1 MLIGQSGLDTVASA
15 PFFPANAGVGDTL
28 GVIKVFIT
36 DTINSRTD
44 PQITLQEDFT
54 CDSSAIIKD
63 NITIQDSTL
72 CNNFKDLTRTN
83 FMFLNNSGWLVNT
96 NDQNGLAAIGTLDNK
111 FYHYL
116 KEDEG
121 RLWIIS
127 DDFMFANSKYKMK
140 ISDSSGSDYNSCI
153 IDMYGQNSAGNFMT
167 IEANDNNRK
176 ADSYILMKINEIN
189 EFKLNQDSGLFYS
202 KLTTTDDFRTK
213 NNAVVEDTTLCDNY
227 VGNVYTVNLN
237 PGAFD
242 LIYSTDPSFSCTAS
256 NFYYWTL
263 RQPATHQIYSEI
275 YAPTGIGSNSGWG
288 VLTMDSAG
296 TKNGELSIVQFN
308 SGTGQLL
315 GTVPGAGQIQF
326 STGANGS
333 INMWTSDGT
342 TGYIDFRTDSMYLRG
357 KLYVTNNI
365 ESEDNIVAQD
375 DIIKKNGAT
384 DSLRIFT
391 QLGANVIQTTNDLI
405 INTVGNNLNLNNS
418 GTGIIQ
424 ISSAVPV
431 EITHDIEVR
440 DTIHV
445 FTHSGISGAAIYVS
459 GTSRL
464 VLEGASNGMTLE
476 GEVIGDSNIIAQDDI
491 QADRYLF
498 NNTQKNIYIGEEAG
512 ASYDASGDTASV
524 YIGYNTAQY
533 LNGGGL
539 QAGRNIGIGA
549 YVFQNGG
556 NNTQNSIGIGYKTLR
571 NSSTIGSVCIGTNV
585 APYIKGAK
593 NFLLGSDNMGVDS
606 NINSSYNVICGNGN
620 LSTNQYNIGNIVL
633 GVQATQISGDTM
645 VHNIISGYQAMRSSS
660 GTHRYNILMGE
671 QNSYESNNMN
681 YMISLGSRATY
692 NCDNSDSS
700 IVIGHYLYSGST
712 LNNRLCIG
720 MFTKKL
726 IEGWFDLD
734 SAQIN
739 GDFNV
744 TGDAYANSFNTDTL
758 RMGGTITIRKTI
770 TLADDGTYALPA
782 KNCKG
787 EIFCTTSAEYGNF
800 YVLSDGTTTFTDGT
814 IHNAEADGHTICLYD
829 DGSNAEIK
837 NTSGGELIYVLSYI
851 YAE

>member
-1 MLIGQSGLDTVASA
+1 MKKFIIYFIFCILAISVVAQNDSIPSIIKGFTYDRPSSGYGLDTGIVYKVK
-15 PFFPANAGVGDTL
+15 NAGAGLSGFMAISNGDTSY
-28 GVIKVFIT
+28 F
-36 DTINSRTD
+36 
-44 PQITLQEDFT
+44 
-54 CDSSAIIKD
+54 
-63 NITIQDSTL
+63 
-72 CNNFKDLTRTN
+72 LT
-83 FMFLNNSGWLVNT
+83 G
-96 NDQNGLAAIGTLDNK
+96 
-111 FYHYL
+111 
-116 KEDEG
+116 
-121 RLWIIS
+121 S
-127 DDFMFANSKYKMK
+127 DGKCYFWNSK
-140 ISDSSGSDYNSCI
+140 DY
-153 IDMYGQNSAGNFMT
+153 F
-167 IEANDNNRK
+167 
-176 ADSYILMKINEIN
+176 
-189 EFKLNQDSGLFYS
+189 
-202 KLTTTDDFRTK
+202 
-213 NNAVVEDTTLCDNY
+213 
-227 VGNVYTVNLN
+227 
-237 PGAFD
+237 
-242 LIYSTDPSFSCTAS
+242 IY
-256 NFYYWTL
+256 
-263 RQPATHQIYSEI
+263 H
-275 YAPTGIGSNSGWG
+275 
-288 VLTMDSAG
+288 
-296 TKNGELSIVQFN
+296 
-308 SGTGQLL
+308 
-315 GTVPGAGQIQF
+315 
-326 STGANGS
+326 
-333 INMWTSDGT
+333 
-342 TGYIDFRTDSMYLRG
+342 G
-357 KLYVTNNI
+357 KLYVTDNI
-365 ESEDNIVAQD
+365 ESEDNIV
-375 DIIKKNGAT
+375 
-384 DSLRIFT
+384 
-391 QLGANVIQTTNDLI
+391 
-405 INTVGNNLNLNNS
+405 
-418 GTGIIQ
+418 
-424 ISSAVPV
+424 
-431 EITHDIEVR
+431 
-440 DTIHV
+440 
-445 FTHSGISGAAIYVS
+445 
-459 GTSRL
+459 
-464 VLEGASNGMTLE
+464 
-476 GEVIGDSNIIAQDDI
+476 AQDDI

-512 ASYDASGDTASV
+512 VSYDASGDTASV

-571 NSSTIGSVCIGTNV
+571 NSSTIGSVCIGTKV
-585 APYIKGAK
+585 APYIKGVK

-782 KNCKG
+782 KNFQG
-787 EIFCTTSAEYGNF
+787 HITCTTTQAYMNF
-800 YVLSDGTTTFTDGT
+800 TVYSDGSTRSNYASAGANTSTTDTDGKV
-814 IHNAEADGHTICLYD
+814 ICVYDGGDNAVV
-829 DGSNAEIK
+829 K
-837 NTSGGELIYVLSYI
+837 NTSGGELTYVISYI
-851 YAE
+851 YDE